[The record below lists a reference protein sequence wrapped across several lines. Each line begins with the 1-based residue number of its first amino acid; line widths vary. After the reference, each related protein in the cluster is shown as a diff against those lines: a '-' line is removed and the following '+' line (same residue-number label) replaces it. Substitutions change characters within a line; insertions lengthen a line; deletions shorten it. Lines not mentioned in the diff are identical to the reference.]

1 MCVQKTVSSQRRRVE
16 MVLTIIIDLRTITG
30 NPTFVKNYVPRKSA
44 CVETI
49 REMAANQANAM
60 FHRNSYSKYQHVRSI
75 GRDTQTQL
83 SKTVM
88 SGPLS
93 WAIENHHINSK
104 QFKSDMKTIQPVKTN
119 RLVQFSMSSGQ
130 SCEAKQSKKKRFT
143 HVREHMGVLLHFTR
157 ELTAINYR
165 SQMPSTLLTIAFLLF
180 CFCSKWYVFN
190 IILYA
195 TYREL

>member
-16 MVLTIIIDLRTITG
+16 MVLTVIDLRTITG

-104 QFKSDMKTIQPVKTN
+104 
-119 RLVQFSMSSGQ
+119 
-130 SCEAKQSKKKRFT
+130 
-143 HVREHMGVLLHFTR
+143 
-157 ELTAINYR
+157 
-165 SQMPSTLLTIAFLLF
+165 
-180 CFCSKWYVFN
+180 
-190 IILYA
+190 
-195 TYREL
+195 